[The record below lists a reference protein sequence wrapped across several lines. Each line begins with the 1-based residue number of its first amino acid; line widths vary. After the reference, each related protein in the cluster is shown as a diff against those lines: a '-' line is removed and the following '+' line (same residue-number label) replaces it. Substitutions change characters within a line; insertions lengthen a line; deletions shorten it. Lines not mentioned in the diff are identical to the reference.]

1 MKNPKEYF
9 KIRFSYIKSNE
20 KSKEYDLYYLYFNGF
35 SEGIMS
41 AVNFN
46 MRLEAELKEQVTPI
60 LEDYGLTMPQ
70 AFKLFLNQIVKTK
83 AIPLSFDY
91 AREPDLTPKAA
102 AKLLQSLK
110 EIENG
115 EYTEYETVEEAIKA
129 MSEEAHG

>member
-1 MKNPKEYF
+1 MT
-9 KIRFSYIKSNE
+9 YIIFT
-20 KSKEYDLYYLYFNGF
+20 LMVF

-46 MRLEAELKEQVTPI
+46 MRLEAELKEQVTI

>member
-1 MKNPKEYF
+1 
-9 KIRFSYIKSNE
+9 
-20 KSKEYDLYYLYFNGF
+20 
-35 SEGIMS
+35 MS

-46 MRLEAELKEQVTPI
+46 MRLETELKEQVTPI

-91 AREPDLTPKAA
+91 ARETALTPKAA

-110 EIENG
+110 EIESG
-115 EYTEYETVEEAIKA
+115 EYTEYETVEEAIRA

>member
-1 MKNPKEYF
+1 MPP
-9 KIRFSYIKSNE
+9 
-20 KSKEYDLYYLYFNGF
+20 
-35 SEGIMS
+35 
-41 AVNFN
+41 VNFN
-46 MRLEAELKEQVTPI
+46 ILLVAELKEQVTPI

-70 AFKLFLNQIVKTK
+70 AFKLFLNQTVKTK

-91 AREPDLTPKAA
+91 AREPALTPKSAA
-102 AKLLQSLK
+102 QLLQSLK

>member
-1 MKNPKEYF
+1 MT
-9 KIRFSYIKSNE
+9 YIIFT
-20 KSKEYDLYYLYFNGF
+20 LMVF

-110 EIENG
+110 RLKMAKVHRVRNG
-115 EYTEYETVEEAIKA
+115 RR
-129 MSEEAHG
+129 SD

>member
-1 MKNPKEYF
+1 MT
-9 KIRFSYIKSNE
+9 YIIFT
-20 KSKEYDLYYLYFNGF
+20 LMVL

-91 AREPDLTPKAA
+91 AREPDLT
-102 AKLLQSLK
+102 LK
-110 EIENG
+110 QQPSYFNL
-115 EYTEYETVEEAIKA
+115 
-129 MSEEAHG
+129 

>member
-1 MKNPKEYF
+1 
-9 KIRFSYIKSNE
+9 
-20 KSKEYDLYYLYFNGF
+20 
-35 SEGIMS
+35 MS

-60 LEDYGLTMPQ
+60 LENYGLTMPQ

-91 AREPDLTPKAA
+91 AQENTLTPKAA

>member
-1 MKNPKEYF
+1 MAVYEIQLSETIY
-9 KIRFSYIKSNE
+9 YIKSNE
-20 KSKEYDLYYLYFNGF
+20 KVKNMTYIIFTLMVLVRNHV
-35 SEGIMS
+35 

-91 AREPDLTPKAA
+91 AREPALT
-102 AKLLQSLK
+102 LK
-110 EIENG
+110 QQPSYFNL
-115 EYTEYETVEEAIKA
+115 
-129 MSEEAHG
+129 

>member
-1 MKNPKEYF
+1 
-9 KIRFSYIKSNE
+9 
-20 KSKEYDLYYLYFNGF
+20 
-35 SEGIMS
+35 MS

-91 AREPDLTPKAA
+91 AREPALTPKAA

-129 MSEEAHG
+129 MSEEEAHG